1 MLHRTC
7 RQPLLCLVFALILA
21 GGCASKTQ
29 GEKTVQS
36 YMKTRQTLEDARRQV
51 AVTQGSLVNL
61 LRQPPDLKEAF
72 GRYRDT
78 VGELEKKGADAKR
91 RSQAMKERSDDHI
104 QAWQEEMKTIK
115 DPAIKAS
122 LESRQGA
129 VRANFALIQ
138 MYAQDARKAYEPFL
152 SGNKDMVQA
161 LSIDLSPAG
170 ISSLAPSIDRI
181 IGDGKALDNKLWMM
195 QQALDNIA
203 NGQSPLGDMR

>member
-1 MLHRTC
+1 MLQCTC

-21 GGCASKTQ
+21 GGCAPKTQ
-29 GEKTVQS
+29 GEKTVLS
-36 YMKTRQTLEDARRQV
+36 YMKTRETLDEARRQV
-51 AVTQGSLVNL
+51 ALTQASLANL
-61 LRQPPDLKEAF
+61 RTQPPDLKEAF
-72 GRYRDT
+72 GRYRDA
-78 VGELEKKGADAKR
+78 VSKLEKEGADAKQ
-91 RSQAMKERSDDHI
+91 RSEAMKERSDDHI
-104 QAWQEEMKTIK
+104 AAWRAEMKTIK

-122 LESRQGA
+122 SESRQGA
-129 VRANFALIQ
+129 VRSNFTLIQ

-152 SGNKDMVQA
+152 RGNKDMVQA

-170 ISSLAPSIDRI
+170 ISSLAPSIDRV